1 MAKGVTSEES
11 GLGDFGAKGE
21 TEKLAG
27 AKGGS
32 SNADG
37 GGASDHASGPDRYGD
52 NSKMARGACD
62 DPDRALAEFAG
73 IGKKKR
79 SSSMPNDGVATDI
92 PKEDAKQSLT
102 NRKD

>member
-1 MAKGVTSEES
+1 MAKGVASEK
-11 GLGDFGAKGE
+11 GDLGDFAPRGE

-27 AKGGS
+27 AKGAS
-32 SNADG
+32 ADVSEEG
-37 GGASDHASGPDRYGD
+37 LGVTGPDRYDD
-52 NSKMARGACD
+52 NSKMVRGGCD
-62 DPDRALAEFAG
+62 SAERALGEFAG

-79 SSSMPNDGVATDI
+79 SSGMPNDGVATTI